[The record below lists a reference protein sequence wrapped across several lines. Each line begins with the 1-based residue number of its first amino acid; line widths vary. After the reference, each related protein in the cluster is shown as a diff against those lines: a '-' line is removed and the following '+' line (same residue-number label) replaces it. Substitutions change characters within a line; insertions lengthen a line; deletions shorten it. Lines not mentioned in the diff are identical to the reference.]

1 MNDYIIFVDASA
13 DMDPRFVQ
21 ENDIRIVPM
30 SYTLGGENR
39 ECARMEDEETLK
51 RFYDGQR
58 GGDFTHTS
66 QVTPQQYM
74 DAFSPILAEKKDILY
89 ISLSGGLTNSRDS
102 IRIACDQLS
111 EQYPGASVCTVDS
124 ICATGGMGL
133 LAQQAVKNKRAGMTV
148 RENTAQIELLKH
160 RVCHLFMV
168 EDLMYL
174 KRGGRVSAAS
184 AMIGTALGIRP
195 ILVIDEVGKLTVVGK
210 QRGQKK
216 AISDLLARYSRT
228 RGSDIQAVSIV
239 HADAPDTAA
248 RLVEGVKSLNPAAE
262 ITCCML
268 SPIIGAHT
276 GPGMAAVIYFG
287 DRSEIVK

>member
-1 MNDYIIFVDASA
+1 MNDYVIFVDASA
-13 DMDPRFVQ
+13 DMEARFVS

-39 ECARMEDEETLK
+39 ECAQMEDETTLK

-58 GGDFTHTS
+58 HGDFTHTS
-66 QVTPQQYM
+66 QVSPQQYM

-89 ISLSGGLTNSRDS
+89 ISLSGGLTNSHDS
-102 IRIACDQLS
+102 IGIAGGQLS
-111 EQYPGASVCTVDS
+111 EQYPDAAVYAVDS
-124 ICATGGMGL
+124 LCATGGIGL
-133 LAQQAVKNKRAGMTV
+133 LARLAVRNKQAGMTV
-148 RENTAQIELLKH
+148 RENAADIEEKRH
-160 RVCHLFMV
+160 KVCHFFMV

-195 ILVIDEVGKLTVVGK
+195 ILVIDEVGKLSVVGK

-216 AISDLLARYSRT
+216 AISDLLARYDRS
-228 RGSDIQAVSIV
+228 RGSEINDISIV

-248 RLVEGVKSLNPAAE
+248 RLVDGVKGLNPEAE

-276 GPGMAAVIYFG
+276 GPGMAAIIFFG
-287 DRSEIVK
+287 DRSKILK